1 VPGLSKARYRPI
13 AIATLLLAACCGT
26 GAPPTAVK
34 PPAHPGDGSAITR
47 TACDALTGADR
58 ARATGLLASLYIH
71 DCCDEP
77 LDRCLIQKPRCR
89 LAVRLA
95 ENVCRRVASGQD
107 DERIRKAL
115 SMRARMAAAEQAGQ
129 RAAIDLGGWP
139 AAGDAAAP
147 IEVVVYADP
156 RGPHCARM
164 VPLIHAAVTSGAL
177 AGKARL
183 YLKPFPLRSNPY
195 SKEAGLAFLAAQELG
210 DLWGFVLYSYA
221 RFDLFAVEIMP
232 EWAAAAGLDRTRFEQ
247 LIADPALTARLV
259 ASKQEGVDNGVTST
273 PWFFFDGRFYEGELE
288 IDEIVDTIL
297 EIHDRQGLA
306 HEP

>member
-1 VPGLSKARYRPI
+1 MPGLSRAPYRPI
-13 AIATLLLAACCGT
+13 GALLLAASCGA
-26 GAPPTAVK
+26 GAPPTAATS
-34 PPAHPGDGSAITR
+34 PAVPGDAAALTG
-47 TACDALTGADR
+47 TACDELKGADR
-58 ARATGLLASLYIH
+58 ARATDLLASLYIH

-77 LDRCLIQKPRCR
+77 LDRCLLQEPRCR

-115 SMRARMAAAEQAGQ
+115 SMRARMAAAEQTGQ
-129 RAAIDLGGWP
+129 RAAIDLAGAP
-139 AAGDAAAP
+139 AAGDADAP

-164 VPLIHAAVTSGAL
+164 VPLIHASVTTGAL

-221 RFDLFAVEIMP
+221 RFDLFTVEAMP

-247 LIADPALTARLV
+247 LIADPDLTARLV
-259 ASKQEGVDNGVTST
+259 ASKQEGADNGVAST

-288 IDEIVDTIL
+288 IDEIVDTVL
-297 EIHDRQGLA
+297 EIHDRRQGPTHA
-306 HEP
+306 P